1 VTPDKSAAD
10 AAADLFQPIDTAPR
24 KATDHP
30 ATLQARTP
38 RPWSKPIIGGAVVL
52 GVVSLTMAYSLTT
65 HPTDRT
71 GLDQVAGPQPT
82 TAATALPAPPA
93 PLPAPAGTAEALT
106 DPPGQSRSGG
116 GLFDLPTLKD
126 SNLLP
131 PAIQDALQAGGMTEG
146 VLKTTTV
153 GGDTIGL
160 FAFTMPDQ
168 QAATTVALRIATT
181 QLDVGLKADDQR
193 AMQGIA
199 VMGSVP
205 GSESTAYRAVYV
217 LYNRAVLVEVFGSN
231 RDAVLT
237 MFDVML
243 HQQVSHAPPTV
254 RVRH

>member
-1 VTPDKSAAD
+1 
-10 AAADLFQPIDTAPR
+10 
-24 KATDHP
+24 
-30 ATLQARTP
+30 
-38 RPWSKPIIGGAVVL
+38 
-52 GVVSLTMAYSLTT
+52 
-65 HPTDRT
+65 
-71 GLDQVAGPQPT
+71 
-82 TAATALPAPPA
+82 
-93 PLPAPAGTAEALT
+93 
-106 DPPGQSRSGG
+106 
-116 GLFDLPTLKD
+116 
-126 SNLLP
+126 
-131 PAIQDALQAGGMTEG
+131 
-146 VLKTTTV
+146 
-153 GGDTIGL
+153 
-160 FAFTMPDQ
+160 MPDQ

-205 GSESTAYRAVYV
+205 GAESTAYRAVYV